1 MKLHRALFGVG
12 IGLALPRLGAA
23 EPRAAGPH
31 AAEPRAAEPR
41 ATGEPRA
48 AEPPAGEVHKVL
60 VLKAEGRADARMRA
74 RIDAAIARLAGA
86 AELQAATGELNFTD
100 AATAVGCRPDAP
112 GCKGE
117 VLAMLAVDEIVI
129 TTVTPRPG
137 GLEIAVQ
144 RVGRDGEREAT
155 MLLAPGASPDKL
167 DRIAPLFAERA
178 LSAPE
183 PPLLSPSPAVTSP
196 PPSAELAASTA
207 SDQPTSRDRRLEIAG
222 MAGGGGLTVLG
233 LVLWTAASS
242 VQGQIN
248 DAPTMSRDD
257 LVKLRDLESRGD
269 TYAVLGNALVVS
281 GLVVGGIATYF
292 YLRDRR
298 AAPPASAHL
307 VPTVLDHG
315 AGVAL
320 IGGLP

>member
-1 MKLHRALFGVG
+1 MKLHHALFGVGIG

-23 EPRAAGPH
+23 
-31 AAEPRAAEPR
+31 
-41 ATGEPRA
+41 EPRA

-86 AELQAATGELNFTD
+86 AELQATTGELNFTD

-112 GCKGE
+112 SCKSE
-117 VLAMLAVDEIVI
+117 VLGMLAVDEIVI
-129 TTVTPRPG
+129 TTVTPRSG

-144 RVGRDGEREAT
+144 RVGRDGERDAT
-155 MLLAPGASPDKL
+155 MLLATGASPDKL
-167 DRIAPLFAERA
+167 DRIAPLFAERTLA
-178 LSAPE
+178 APAAE
-183 PPLLSPSPAVTSP
+183 PPLFSPSPAVTSP

-222 MAGGGGLTVLG
+222 MAGGCGLTVIG

-248 DAPTMSRDD
+248 DAPTRSRDD

-292 YLRDRR
+292 YLRDRG
-298 AAPPASAHL
+298 AAPPAAAHL